1 MNTTTDLKAANQ
13 EEKSKRLTVLSANL
27 QMTVPLTLT
36 RDSDV
41 EEEEERGWDRG
52 DEDDDDEE

>member
-27 QMTVPLTLT
+27 QMIVPLTLT

-41 EEEEERGWDRG
+41 EEEEDEDENEE
-52 DEDDDDEE
+52 DEDDDEE